1 LDDLSDFSDMD
12 AARIGGATI
21 QSIYHVDSL
30 PYVNAFEKA
39 VIKNNV
45 REAGEVAMANQRVAN
60 WQDAF
65 DVEKA
70 KKDMS
75 VEQMEQK
82 IGQLEK
88 EADEEERV

>member
-1 LDDLSDFSDMD
+1 MD

-21 QSIYHVDSL
+21 RNIYHVDSL

-39 VIKNNV
+39 VIKNNI

-60 WQDAF
+60 WHADF

-70 KKDMS
+70 QREMS
-75 VEQMEQK
+75 VE
-82 IGQLEK
+82 
-88 EADEEERV
+88 